1 MNAVTITSITNF
13 MLASE
18 VFFVAGMLVQL
29 PKARFSAAWFWAATL
44 SLLALAALLGGIDHG
59 FFEGAGL
66 SRYFIQ
72 RADWIVLGLMTF
84 GTLMTIAT
92 QFFSREAQ
100 RFFLIFGIIQFA
112 VNTIIVLLIDSFL
125 DVILNYMPVMILLLV
140 MNISGLKQGTGSWRL
155 IAGILILF
163 TASAIQALGI
173 DRFSPVDRNGLYH
186 LITMLGVIF
195 LYLGGLHL
203 QNAANRENK

>member
-1 MNAVTITSITNF
+1 VNAVTITSITNF

-29 PKARFSAAWFWAATL
+29 PKAHFSAAWFWAAAL
-44 SLLALAALLGGIDHG
+44 SLLGLAALLGGIDHG

-84 GTLMTIAT
+84 CTLMTVAT
-92 QFFSREAQ
+92 QFFSRKAQ

-112 VNTIIVLLIDSFL
+112 VNTIVVLLIDSFL
-125 DVILNYMPVMILLLV
+125 DVILNYTPVMILLLV
-140 MNISGLKQGTGSWRL
+140 MNIIRLKQGTGSWRL

-163 TASAIQALGI
+163 TASTIQALGI
-173 DRFSPVDRNGLYH
+173 DWFSPVDRNGLYH

-195 LYLGGLHL
+195 LYLGGLRL
-203 QNAANRENK
+203 QNAG